1 MPLSLPSG
9 DVVRR
14 RDFRLFWF
22 SGAISRLGTHASSVA
37 LPILVLGLGGS
48 PLTAGVLGSVGT
60 GVTVVTTPIAGVYA
74 DRYSRRGLMVGS
86 ALLSALAMAV
96 IAASVAGD
104 RTSWPVLFLSV
115 AVEGFATAVFAAAAS
130 GSVRAILPPD
140 NPEGA
145 LGLIQAREQGAQ
157 LAGPGFGGAL
167 YQLTAWAP
175 FLADAVSYL
184 VAAVFIRGVR
194 SDLGPRRDGDSV
206 PAPRSFGAELTAGI
220 RYLWANSFL
229 RFVVLW
235 AAGLNLIIGALYLE
249 VILLARLRGTS
260 PGAIGLMLTTVG
272 CAGLVGALAAPH
284 VLRRVRVNL
293 LVVSVSWVI
302 AALLVLPA
310 TVSATW
316 AGGLVLGAISLV
328 TPALS
333 IVFQSKAILM
343 TPDGMQGRVGAAL
356 GTVAEGTGALAPLLA
371 GVLVSWRHPAAV
383 ALLFAAGLAVLAV
396 YATLSMQK
404 LRAADA
410 PVAEPAQPTPVGG

>member
-1 MPLSLPSG
+1 
-9 DVVRR
+9 
-14 RDFRLFWF
+14 
-22 SGAISRLGTHASSVA
+22 
-37 LPILVLGLGGS
+37 
-48 PLTAGVLGSVGT
+48 
-60 GVTVVTTPIAGVYA
+60 
-74 DRYSRRGLMVGS
+74 
-86 ALLSALAMAV
+86 
-96 IAASVAGD
+96 
-104 RTSWPVLFLSV
+104 VLFTSV
-115 AVEGFATAVFAAAAS
+115 AVEGFATAVFGAAAS

-194 SDLGPRRDGDSV
+194 SELGPRRGEDSADQ
-206 PAPRSFGAELTAGI
+206 PASFRVELAAGI
-220 RYLWANSFL
+220 RFLWANSFL

-235 AAGLNLIIGALYLE
+235 AGGLNLIIGALYLE

-260 PGAIGLMLTTVG
+260 AGAIGLMLTTVG
-272 CAGLVGALAAPH
+272 FAGLVGALAAPR
-284 VLRRVRVNL
+284 LLGRIRVHP
-293 LVVSVSWVI
+293 LVVSVSWLL

-310 TVSATW
+310 AVSATW
-316 AGGLVLGAISLV
+316 AGGLVLGAVSLL

-371 GVLVSWRHPAAV
+371 GVLVSWRHPAAA
-383 ALLFAAGLAVLAV
+383 ALLLAAGLAVLAV
-396 YATLSMQK
+396 YATLSMRR

-410 PVAEPAQPTPVGG
+410 PVAERAETPTPVGG